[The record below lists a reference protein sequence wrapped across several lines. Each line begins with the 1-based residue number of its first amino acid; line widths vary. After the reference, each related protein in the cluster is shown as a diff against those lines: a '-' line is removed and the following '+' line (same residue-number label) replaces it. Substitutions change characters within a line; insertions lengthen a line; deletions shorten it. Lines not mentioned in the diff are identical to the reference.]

1 MRVINSQ
8 VSISKV
14 QQYFRNGVAGMFPP
28 SQEERDFW
36 PNIETMIEADI
47 GSAAELTLRFSV
59 VGLGAVLMG
68 LTGRPEITI
77 WLFAFLGVNGF
88 YSWLLGRVQSPVSR
102 RTYVVLTGLF
112 AASVTL
118 YTSCAI
124 YLFLI
129 GTPTFITV
137 SLAALSAQA
146 LFNISR
152 HRQSSALMIYDT
164 VIVTLAGLFFG
175 LSSVTL
181 SADRTY
187 EHAVIIITTVGVCS
201 YYAIAQFRKVQIHEA
216 LNASRQEAAHAQKMR
231 AVGQL
236 TAGVAHEFN
245 NLLTVIR
252 GNIELAQLSGGA
264 GDYQDR
270 LNDAIHAADRAN
282 LLTSQM
288 LSLSRKARL
297 TAGQVNLEKF
307 CREFQTILP
316 QIVPAT
322 VAVQLEEAPDLSSI
336 YCDPGQLK
344 VALINLVSN
353 AADAVAG
360 QGRIWIACH
369 RASERDLT
377 RMSITDSRDFVI
389 FSIRDDGPGI
399 SPDMLQKVVEP
410 FFTTKAVG
418 KGTGLGLP
426 MVKGFCE
433 QSGGGMMIRSGTSG
447 TIVTC
452 ALPAGRF

>member
-1 MRVINSQ
+1 MS
-8 VSISKV
+8 
-14 QQYFRNGVAGMFPP
+14 PP
-28 SQEERDFW
+28 SEEERDHW
-36 PNIETMIEADI
+36 PDVETMIEADI
-47 GSAAELTLRFSV
+47 GSAAELILRFSAV
-59 VGLGAVLMG
+59 ALGGLLMG

-88 YSWLLGRVQSPVSR
+88 YSWWLSRVQAPVPR
-102 RTYVVLTGLF
+102 RKYLALTLLF

-118 YTSCAI
+118 YTSCAV

-137 SLAALSAQA
+137 AMAALTAQA

-152 HRQSSALMIYDT
+152 HRQSSVLMLYDT

-181 SADRTY
+181 STGQPY
-187 EHAVIIITTVGVCS
+187 EYAVIIITTVGVCS
-201 YYAIAQFRKVQIHEA
+201 YYAIAQFRKIQIHEA
-216 LNASRQEAAHAQKMR
+216 LNTSRQEAAQAQKMR

-252 GNIELAQLSGGA
+252 GNIELAQLSGET
-264 GDYQDR
+264 DDFQER
-270 LNDAIHAADRAN
+270 LADAIQAADRADT
-282 LLTSQM
+282 LTSQM

-297 TAGQVNLEKF
+297 TAAQVKLDEF
-307 CREFQTILP
+307 CVEFQTILP
-316 QIVPAT
+316 QIVPAS
-322 VAVQLEEAPDLSSI
+322 VAVQVEEAPDVI
-336 YCDPGQLK
+336 TVYCDPGQLK
-344 VALINLVSN
+344 AALINLVAN

-369 RASERDLT
+369 RAMQQDLLQ
-377 RMSITDSRDFVI
+377 MGITDSRDFVI
-389 FSIRDDGPGI
+389 ISIRDDGPGI
-399 SPDMLQKVVEP
+399 PPDMLQKVVEP
-410 FFTTKAVG
+410 FFTTKGVG

-426 MVKGFCE
+426 MVKGFLE
-433 QSGGGMMIRSGTSG
+433 QSGGGMTIRSDASG
-447 TIVTC
+447 TVVTC